1 MIPILYDFT
10 ESAFTSN
17 GLCRLRDCIS
27 CIVTE
32 ERNGLYEL
40 DFTYP
45 VNGENFEKIIPGRT
59 VGVTH
64 DDTGDLQPFDIVSY
78 SKPIDG
84 IMTFHAVHLSYR
96 LTGQVV
102 SSSSISSLEDA
113 LDLFRSVSGTPF
125 SYARRFA
132 ATGYMAAADGVPRTV
147 RQMLGG
153 IEGSVLDTYGGELE
167 FDKWSVVVHKARGQA
182 RDLTIRYGVN
192 MTDFNDESDYSG
204 SYTSA
209 VPYWTGTDNAGGTI
223 VVIGNEVAS
232 GLVSYSTRYDRTVP
246 LDLTDKFET
255 KPSAAQLEA
264 LAKTY
269 MKANQVNLPAQSITV
284 DFIRLQDTADYEAL
298 SALFKC
304 NLCDTVSVVFP
315 TYGINGRYKIV
326 KTEYDV
332 LSDRYES
339 MELGTLSTT
348 LSEALGITETSEK
361 FRAIGDWAVGGD
373 LTVAGDASV
382 VGGITTNGDV
392 SIATNNKAIRLTDTG
407 GTLRSMV
414 YLSSNNY
421 FGLGYGLYDANAGE
435 TRIYGDTLRLY
446 SHNAITFN
454 QPLSA
459 LYQVTTESGTVPA
472 TGAHTYS
479 TNLSASMTAPA
490 GYNAVGI
497 VGWQSSNFRLYP
509 FRCEVASNSSITF
522 GVTNSTA
529 TATSNSTT
537 MSFQVLWLKATSA

>member
-10 ESAFTSN
+10 EAAFTSN
-17 GLCRLRDCIS
+17 GLCRLRDCFS
-27 CIVTE
+27 CIVSE
-32 ERNGLYEL
+32 ERNGLYEME
-40 DFTYP
+40 FTYP
-45 VNGENFEKIIPGRT
+45 LNGENFEKIIPGRT

-64 DDTGDLQPFDIVSY
+64 DDTGDIQPFDIVSY

-84 IMTFHAVHLSYR
+84 IVTFHAVHLSYR

-125 SYARRFA
+125 SYSRRFA

-153 IEGSVLDTYGGELE
+153 TEGSVLDTYGGELE
-167 FDKWSVVVHKARGQA
+167 FDKWSVVIHKARGQA

-192 MTDFNDESDYSG
+192 MTDFDDESDYSG
-204 SYTSA
+204 SYTAA
-209 VPYWTGTDNAGGTI
+209 VPYWTGTDDAGGTT
-223 VVIGNEVAS
+223 VVRGNRVTS

-264 LAKTY
+264 LAATY
-269 MKANQVNLPAQSITV
+269 MKANQVNLPAQSISV
-284 DFIRLQDTADYEAL
+284 DFIRLQDTADHETL

-304 NLCDTVSVVFP
+304 NLCDTISVVFP
-315 TYGINGRYKIV
+315 AYGINGRYKIV
-326 KTEYDV
+326 KTEYNV

-382 VGGITTNGDV
+382 VGDITISGHSSPIGSSQTGSNESA
-392 SIATNNKAIRLTDTG
+392 SIANGTAYTATGEEFTLTAGTWLITAGIRFNTNATGTRRICIRDVTG
-407 GTLRSMV
+407 AANVARSRNSTNA
-414 YLSSNNY
+414 LSSY
-421 FGLGYGLYDANAGE
+421 QTDLSTSCTVSVGSAGR
-435 TRIYGDTLRLY
+435 TYAVYAQQNSG
-446 SHNAITFN
+446 
-454 QPLSA
+454 SA
-459 LYQVTTESGTVPA
+459 L
-472 TGAHTYS
+472 GA
-479 TNLSASMTAPA
+479 
-490 GYNAVGI
+490 AVYWMYVRI
-497 VGWQSSNFRLYP
+497 
-509 FRCEVASNSSITF
+509 A
-522 GVTNSTA
+522 
-529 TATSNSTT
+529 
-537 MSFQVLWLKATSA
+537 